1 MNLGDIKAPEGGATK
16 DKKRVGRGN
25 ASGWGGT
32 AGKGSKGG
40 KARSGYS
47 RRPGFEG
54 GQMPLQRRLPK
65 YGFTSVFKKEYNEIR
80 LSDLEKMDGD
90 VVNFETLCE
99 AGLVRKHL
107 DGVKILGNG
116 EVKRA
121 YKVVVEKATK
131 AAVEKISA
139 AGGVVELIPD
149 AIIDTKVKFSALN
162 KIKSEV
168 IDLNLLIAEKVV
180 PEGTQ
185 SVLLVA
191 AGAFKRKNLTI
202 KGLKVSESAWRK
214 MKKAH
219 CKVEE

>member
-65 YGFTSVFKKEYNEIR
+65 FGFTSPFKKEYNEIR
-80 LSDLEKMDGD
+80 LSDLERIDGD
-90 VVNFETLCE
+90 VVTFETLYE
-99 AGLVRKHL
+99 AGLVRKLL

-116 EVKRA
+116 EVTRA
-121 YKVVVEKATK
+121 YKVLVEKATQT
-131 AAVEKISA
+131 AIEKITA

-185 SVLLVA
+185 SVQLVD
-191 AGAFKRKNLTI
+191 AGVFKRKNLTI
-202 KGLKVSESAWRK
+202 KGLKISESAWRK